1 MTMETE
7 IIDLRSDTITKPSDA
22 MRQAMAQAP
31 VGDDVF
37 AEDPTVNLL
46 QQKVAALLGKPAA
59 LYVPSGVMSNQV
71 AIKVHTQPGDEVIV
85 EKESHIFNYETAA
98 PSILSNVQLHLLQGE
113 HGILRA
119 GQLASAVRPSVY
131 YMPRTALI
139 CLENTHNRA
148 GGTIY
153 PIEEIKK
160 IREFAKALGIR
171 MHLDGARLWNASVA
185 TGIAP
190 SEYAQYFDTVS
201 VCFSK
206 GLGAPVGSAL
216 VGSEEMIQRARRFR
230 KILGGGMRQAGII
243 AAGALFAL
251 EHNIDR
257 LKEDHEKARLFAE
270 RVAANP
276 LAGIDLKYV
285 QTNMVVIDI
294 SRTGKTTG
302 EMLDLLRAKNVYLS
316 DANYTSLR
324 AVMHLDVS
332 TEQVLRA
339 ADIVAGTIRA

>member
-1 MTMETE
+1 METE

-119 GQLASAVRPSVY
+119 GQLAPAVRPSVY